1 MLEDMCQLMN
11 SIESSSS
18 GHNLVPSNLVWD
30 AFFMCKTLLSHLD
43 KEPLQTY
50 VGYEVLHQLRTIMC
64 LNLYI
69 LTNSITRSL
78 PFSIQMSMSPD

>member
-1 MLEDMCQLMN
+1 MCQLMN
-11 SIESSSS
+11 SIENPSS

-64 LNLYI
+64 LNLNI
-69 LTNSITRSL
+69 LKH
-78 PFSIQMSMSPD
+78 IQMCMRLA